1 MVPVVMIGVLVLASI
16 SFYMVSFPQVR
27 PPVLPI
33 DTSQNETQIALEKA
47 VDLGLINWMENGFA
61 PRESRWYNNG
71 SFPPDLNE
79 AKAGARSF
87 ISTEINLILQELE
100 SQRGYKYIGTPVLEF
115 DFDSAVTTTDLNKRG
130 VRLTVSGLRIIN
142 ELKDAQGN
150 LSKSEND
157 VHIVIS
163 RDYPVWEMYTQSL
176 EWSKLDSGSFSA
188 NLQGE
193 FDKKPFQSRACSCNT
208 VSIPIAE
215 KIKEKLTIDWVDIDA
230 NVIKPAVRELQ
241 QKIGPNFDCNYTVED
256 NKIEN
261 IPTVVSNSTAT
272 CDCPGGETG
281 TWIANGQNFNILAAW
296 DTPDIGAN
304 DIQYGLYNH
313 VFIPRASTDP
323 TKGFSVVQNLIFE
336 ADANPITP
344 PAGNGIAIVQGMT
357 RKVAG
362 LLVVYCED
370 PSIQIPGEDTF
381 RPLSAKFR
389 MRFAVQK
396 GVKPPDFCTDLANQD
411 ICGGGDDSGGGGT
424 LCVPYTQ
431 CGSDPNCNRC
441 ECLRVNGTDVTVIP
455 EGTVRGGGSDLVASC
470 RALGGDFQCPINVQ
484 RKFVCDY
491 THDQPCFTK
500 KCDIVAGQVVDVC
513 IPIPDKRCDPFCN
526 SCQDNGSGSFV
537 CQPDDRLAG
546 MTCKPDSDASKSK
559 NCFTCQPGGVCSAR
573 ANLGNIVCSSNSG
586 CQTFCNDTP
595 EQEGRCNVPN
605 QTQVGIVCP
614 SYATGGYDNE
624 CRTCGIQNGVLICKS
639 ANDTCALGCC
649 STSDAKWGR
658 CIASGGACCP
668 ALKELTVCPTPT

>member
-1 MVPVVMIGVLVLASI
+1 MREKKPFFSRGNMVPVVMIGVLVLASI

-61 PRESRWYNNG
+61 PPESRWYNNG

-241 QKIGPNFDCNYTVED
+241 Q
-256 NKIEN
+256 
-261 IPTVVSNSTAT
+261 
-272 CDCPGGETG
+272 
-281 TWIANGQNFNILAAW
+281 
-296 DTPDIGAN
+296 
-304 DIQYGLYNH
+304 
-313 VFIPRASTDP
+313 
-323 TKGFSVVQNLIFE
+323 
-336 ADANPITP
+336 
-344 PAGNGIAIVQGMT
+344 
-357 RKVAG
+357 
-362 LLVVYCED
+362 
-370 PSIQIPGEDTF
+370 
-381 RPLSAKFR
+381 
-389 MRFAVQK
+389 
-396 GVKPPDFCTDLANQD
+396 
-411 ICGGGDDSGGGGT
+411 
-424 LCVPYTQ
+424 
-431 CGSDPNCNRC
+431 
-441 ECLRVNGTDVTVIP
+441 
-455 EGTVRGGGSDLVASC
+455 
-470 RALGGDFQCPINVQ
+470 
-484 RKFVCDY
+484 
-491 THDQPCFTK
+491 
-500 KCDIVAGQVVDVC
+500 
-513 IPIPDKRCDPFCN
+513 
-526 SCQDNGSGSFV
+526 
-537 CQPDDRLAG
+537 
-546 MTCKPDSDASKSK
+546 
-559 NCFTCQPGGVCSAR
+559 
-573 ANLGNIVCSSNSG
+573 
-586 CQTFCNDTP
+586 
-595 EQEGRCNVPN
+595 
-605 QTQVGIVCP
+605 
-614 SYATGGYDNE
+614 
-624 CRTCGIQNGVLICKS
+624 
-639 ANDTCALGCC
+639 
-649 STSDAKWGR
+649 
-658 CIASGGACCP
+658 
-668 ALKELTVCPTPT
+668 